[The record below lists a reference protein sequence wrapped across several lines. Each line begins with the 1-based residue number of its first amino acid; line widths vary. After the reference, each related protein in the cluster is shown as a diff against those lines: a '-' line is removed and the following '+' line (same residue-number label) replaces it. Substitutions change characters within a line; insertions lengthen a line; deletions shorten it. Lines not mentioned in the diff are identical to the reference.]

1 MGHLE
6 KTLKALWVISLG
18 PILSA
23 MLTFYTPIEHT
34 SYMHRV
40 PLGAVHILRQPK
52 SGVSGPPLPPPSAM
66 VSIWLTPPPPFVSFR
81 QHLPDAPFELQF
93 YNVDFFHDKKGEI
106 HLLEYNLHVTWL

>member
-1 MGHLE
+1 MLYQQCLSFLGHLE

-40 PLGAVHILRQPK
+40 PLYDITNTL
-52 SGVSGPPLPPPSAM
+52 
-66 VSIWLTPPPPFVSFR
+66 FVS
-81 QHLPDAPFELQF
+81 APRF
-93 YNVDFFHDKKGEI
+93 
-106 HLLEYNLHVTWL
+106 